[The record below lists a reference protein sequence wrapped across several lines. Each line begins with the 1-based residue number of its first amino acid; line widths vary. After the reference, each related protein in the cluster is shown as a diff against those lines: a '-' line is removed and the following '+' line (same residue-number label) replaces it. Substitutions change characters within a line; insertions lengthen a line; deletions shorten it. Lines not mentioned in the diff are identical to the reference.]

1 MMRTGRTSVSAVV
14 CLLVCCWVFAV
25 AAAQDLLVDS
35 GQRLG
40 NEASWAV
47 ALGDVDGDGD
57 LDAVVANLD
66 VGAIV

>member
-1 MMRTGRTSVSAVV
+1 VV

-47 ALGDVDGDGD
+47 ALGDVDVDVDGD